1 MFLITTS
8 RVLLSSVV
16 GLNYDLGIDVTV
28 ALGFDI
34 GRDHVLPV
42 YFMFRVVF
50 AVLCLILTV
59 INKELQLLHKKKF
72 G

>member
-34 GRDHVLPV
+34 GQDHVVPV
-42 YFMFRVVF
+42 YFMFWVAF

-59 INKELQLLHKKKF
+59 INKMLQLLHKRKF

>member
-28 ALGFDI
+28 ALGFRYWS
-34 GRDHVLPV
+34 GPR
-42 YFMFRVVF
+42 RT
-50 AVLCLILTV
+50 CLFYILGGICGFV
-59 INKELQLLHKKKF
+59 PDF
-72 G
+72 DCY